1 MIRLVVLLL
10 GMAVVLYAIF
20 WAIDRR
26 NSGGSSGPARQKPRG
41 PIGPDD
47 DDAFLRNLDWEN
59 LKRERLRSTEE
70 PPPTSQ
76 ENNDL
81 PE

>member
-1 MIRLVVLLL
+1 
-10 GMAVVLYAIF
+10 MAAVLYAVF

-26 NSGGSSGPARQKPRG
+26 NSGGSGGAGGLARPKPRG

-47 DDAFLRNLDWEN
+47 DEAFLRNLD
-59 LKRERLRSTEE
+59 RERRRITDD

-76 ENNDL
+76 EKNDL

>member
-1 MIRLVVLLL
+1 MVVLLL
-10 GMAVVLYAIF
+10 GMAVVLYAVF

-26 NSGGSSGPARQKPRG
+26 NSGGAAGPARPKPRG

-47 DDAFLRNLDWEN
+47 DDAFLRNLD
-59 LKRERLRSTEE
+59 RERRRTDKE
-70 PPPTSQ
+70 PPASPPTSQ
-76 ENNDL
+76 EKNDL

>member
-1 MIRLVVLLL
+1 
-10 GMAVVLYAIF
+10 MAAVLYVVF

-26 NSGGSSGPARQKPRG
+26 NSGGPSGTSRPVPRG

-47 DDAFLRNLDWEN
+47 DENFLRNLD
-59 LKRERLRSTEE
+59 RERRRTSQD
-70 PPPTSQ
+70 PPNTSQ
-76 ENNDL
+76 ENHDQ

>member
-1 MIRLVVLLL
+1 
-10 GMAVVLYAIF
+10 MAAVLYLVF

-26 NSGGSSGPARQKPRG
+26 NSGGAAGPAKQRPRG

-47 DDAFLRNLDWEN
+47 DENFLRNLD
-59 LKRERLRSTEE
+59 RERRRNKDASKNDVPPE
-70 PPPTSQ
+70 PPTNPPSSQ
-76 ENNDL
+76 ENHDL

>member
-10 GMAVVLYAIF
+10 GTAVVLYAVF

-26 NSGGSSGPARQKPRG
+26 NSGGAGGPARKKPRG

-47 DDAFLRNLDWEN
+47 DESFLRNLD
-59 LKRERLRSTEE
+59 RERRRMKDD
-70 PPPTSQ
+70 PPTTSQ
-76 ENNDL
+76 EKNDL

>member
-10 GMAVVLYAIF
+10 GLAIVLYAIF

-26 NSGGSSGPARQKPRG
+26 NSGGAGGPARRVPRG

-47 DDAFLRNLDWEN
+47 DETFLRNLD
-59 LKRERLRSTEE
+59 RERRRMNTD
-70 PPPTSQ
+70 PPPNSQ

>member
-1 MIRLVVLLL
+1 
-10 GMAVVLYAIF
+10 MAVVLYAVF

-26 NSGGSSGPARQKPRG
+26 NSGGSSGPARPKPRG

-47 DDAFLRNLDWEN
+47 DETFLRNLD
-59 LKRERLRSTEE
+59 RERRRTKKD
-70 PPPTSQ
+70 PPTTPPTTPPNSQ
-76 ENNDL
+76 ENHDL